1 MPNAEF
7 DLEVVPFADI
17 PALEQALREVE
28 LEGRLV
34 TGFVLNQDNT
44 DPTRFVE
51 GYSFILPPE
60 QQPPPIMAKQVP
72 TEATTNND
80 AFKTFIAPLLQ
91 KATMFARGDMR
102 VGGKTIDVALFR
114 EAPEIKFP
122 PTNGM
127 LRGDGTWPW
136 FATIQG
142 DDLVVVDAKSTC
154 FGGGDDPQ
162 DSGETASGVRTKG
175 KDSLQGCALPMRYS
189 GASEKLRAALGGS
202 PIPKMPFGL
211 KRNGQDDPNGA
222 HVEVTDRATGKKIT
236 VPVIDLGPAKKTG
249 HPLDL
254 TIASAKEFN
263 PSATARNFS
272 MRLDFRIIGGKRF
285 VDPAE
290 ITGVPRFAGASVVAG
305 TFIQKLVASTEGEI
319 VLVGQTHETS
329 SPLKERIKKYWTEIG
344 LPFPGV
350 AEAWSAVFV
359 SWNVRQAGAT
369 EANFTFAESHSA
381 FVHAAINGTNAQP
394 AFRGR
399 KITDYAP
406 KAGDIIQNNRLGNTF
421 DFSHAGANKSYK
433 SHSAIVVEIGARPQ
447 GGRFAM
453 TIGGNED
460 DGVRRRQIDLDA
472 DGKLVQPEPKHF
484 ICVLEN
490 LIG

>member
-1 MPNAEF
+1 MPTAVF

-17 PALEQALREVE
+17 PDLEKALRKVE
-28 LEGRLV
+28 LEGRLI
-34 TGFVLNQDNT
+34 TGLVLNQDNV

-51 GYSFILPPE
+51 GYSFILPPD
-60 QQPPPIMAKQVP
+60 QQPPPIVAKQVP
-72 TEATTNND
+72 AEATTDND
-80 AFKTFIAPLLQ
+80 AFKTFIAPLLN

-122 PTNGM
+122 PTNGI

-142 DDLVVVDAKSTC
+142 DDIVVVDAKSTC

-162 DSGETASGVRTKG
+162 DSGETASGVRTTG
-175 KDSLQGCALPMRYS
+175 NDSLQGCALPMRYS
-189 GASEKLRAALGGS
+189 GANENLRAALGGS

-236 VPVIDLGPAKKTG
+236 VPVIDLGPVKKTG

-290 ITGVPRFAGASVVAG
+290 ITGVPRFAGAGVAAG
-305 TFIQKLVASTEGEI
+305 TFIQKLVASAEGEFT
-319 VLVGQTHETS
+319 LVRQVHETS
-329 SPLKERIKKYWTEIG
+329 SPLRQRIEKYWEGIAD
-344 LPFPGV
+344 FPGV
-350 AEAWSAVFV
+350 STAWSAVFI
-359 SWNVRQAGAT
+359 SWNVKQAGAT
-369 EANFTFAESHSA
+369 SDNFSFHQRHSK
-381 FVHAAINGTNAQP
+381 FVHDAIVGANPTP
-394 AFRGR
+394 AFKGQRLG
-399 KITDYAP
+399 DYKP
-406 KAGDIIQNNRLGNTF
+406 KVGDIIQNNRSGNSF
-421 DFSHAGANKSYK
+421 DFDHAASHEGYE
-433 SHSAIVVEIGARPQ
+433 SHSAIVVETGVSPQ
-447 GGRFAM
+447 GRRFAM

-460 DGVRRRQIDLDA
+460 DGVRRRLIELDA
-472 DGKLVQPEPKHF
+472 DGKLVQPEAKHF
-484 ICVLEN
+484 ICILEN
-490 LIG
+490 LMG